1 MSIRTSFNP
10 MGTLG
15 GVELLDGPTAF
26 DKTIEGVTLD
36 GATSSDSQHWEI
48 EAWFDFL
55 KIENTWT
62 AYYYLYELYTSPTQT
77 GRCMVYTEKYG
88 TSILIENNTEV
99 YSSLTVPKAGYF
111 LHGNHIKVSGREV
124 VMNSYRTTA
133 RNVVYTQGV
142 SPVRPVFL
150 KGASY
155 SIFALERFLF
165 KVDGVVAQEYLP
177 AKLNGELGLYETK
190 SKTFCK

>member
-15 GVELLDGPTAF
+15 SVELLGGPTAF
-26 DKTIEGVTLD
+26 GKSIQGVTLD

-62 AYYYLYELYTSPTQT
+62 AYCFLYSLYSSPSNS
-77 GRCMVYTEKYG
+77 GRCIFFTFKNQ
-88 TSILIENNTEV
+88 TSVSLENNTTK
-99 YSSLTVPKAGYF
+99 YSAFDVPRTGYF
-111 LHGNHIKVSGREV
+111 LHGNHIVVSGREIA
-124 VMNSYRTTA
+124 MNSSSTTTS
-133 RNVVYTQGV
+133 NVVYTHGV
-142 SPVRPVFL
+142 APVCPVFL
-150 KGASY
+150 TQGGHE
-155 SIFALERFLF
+155 IFALERFLF
-165 KVDGVVAQEYLP
+165 KVDGVVEQEYLP